1 MRTIRGWTTVLM
13 IAAVAAALTACAPD
27 RGTTLP
33 LPLPTSSPHST
44 NAPSSEPDPDP
55 TLLPGGTALANLD
68 YFDFVNNRLLAVNGN
83 PAGEA
88 IIDNLVAAGFDK
100 AAMQVTPDKTA
111 VLNGPADSIE
121 FSVRTSDDCLIGQFA
136 GGTYRSLI
144 GPVLSDGGCLV
155 GKTRP
160 IDW

>member
-1 MRTIRGWTTVLM
+1 MV
-13 IAAVAAALTACAPD
+13 VALAGALTACTPGHD
-27 RGTTLP
+27 TTIP
-33 LPLPTSSPHST
+33 MPIPTSSPSST
-44 NAPSSEPDPDP
+44 NPPTNEPDPDP
-55 TLLPGGTALANLD
+55 TLLPGGTALANRE
-68 YFDFVNNRLLAVNGN
+68 YFDFVNNRLLAVNSN
-83 PAGEA
+83 PAGRA

-100 AAMQVTPDKTA
+100 AAMQVTPDTTA
-111 VLNGPADSIE
+111 VLKGPADSIE
-121 FSVRTSDDCLIGQFA
+121 FSVRTSHDCLIGQFA

>member
-1 MRTIRGWTTVLM
+1 MRTVRGWSTVLV
-13 IAAVAAALTACAPD
+13 IVALAGALTACAPD
-27 RGTTLP
+27 RGTTMP
-33 LPLPTSSPHST
+33 VPLPTSSPGNT
-44 NAPSSEPDPDP
+44 NGPSAEPNPDP
-55 TLLPGGTALANLD
+55 TLLPGGTALANRG
-68 YFDFVNNRLLAVNGN
+68 YFDFVNNRLLAVNPN
-83 PAGEA
+83 PAGRA

-100 AAMQVTPDKTA
+100 AAMQVTADTTA

-121 FSVRTSDDCLIGQFA
+121 FSVLTSDECLIGQFA

-144 GPVLSDGGCLV
+144 GPALPDGACLV